1 MQIKMSLP
9 ESCHKW
15 KPSQDLLRNV
25 NWQQAPL
32 TTSIATK
39 KNLQTE

>member
-15 KPSQDLLRNV
+15 KPSQDLLRTCEL
-25 NWQQAPL
+25 A
-32 TTSIATK
+32 TSTSNNEHNNK
-39 KNLQTE
+39 EKSTD